1 MPITDKPVSKLARI
15 QVMVL
20 DGSANAADLLR
31 EVFVKLGFTNIHV
44 VNDGYEGIQ
53 AMKRMPVHLIF
64 TDWELR
70 VRKRRVLPDGQ
81 EAPADDKD
89 LLPLS
94 GAEFVKRLRQS
105 PRSPNPFVPI
115 VMVVNEQDEDK
126 ISSARDAGVN
136 EIVTKP
142 LDVAALCER
151 IKALVDDTRFFV
163 TAENYKGPC
172 RRQETK
178 PLPAGIPIERRKR
191 QVRLVRRRET
201 RGV

>member
-1 MPITDKPVSKLARI
+1 MPLTDKPVNKLARI

-20 DGSANAADLLR
+20 DGSSNAADLLR

-53 AMKRMPVHLIF
+53 AMKRMVVHLIF

-70 VRKRRVLPDGQ
+70 VRKRLVQPNGQ
-81 EAPADDKD
+81 EAPPSDKD
-89 LLPLS
+89 VLPLS

-105 PRSPNPFVPI
+105 PHSPNPFVPI
-115 VMVVNEQDEDK
+115 VMVVNGKDEDK
-126 ISSARDAGVN
+126 IAHARNAGVN

-142 LDVAALCER
+142 LDVAALCR
-151 IKALVDDTRFFV
+151 RVAALVDDTRFFI

-172 RRQETK
+172 RRREGK
-178 PLPAGIPIERRKR
+178 PLPAGASERRKR
-191 QVRLVRRRET
+191 QVRLVRRREV